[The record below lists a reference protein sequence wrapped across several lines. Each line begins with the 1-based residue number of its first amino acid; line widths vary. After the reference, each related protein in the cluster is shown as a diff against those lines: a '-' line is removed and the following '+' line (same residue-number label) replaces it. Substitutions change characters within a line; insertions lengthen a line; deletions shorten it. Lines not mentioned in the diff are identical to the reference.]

1 MKVKSDEQPALPEPQ
16 RAELWNDV
24 EAVLMYII
32 ENGYTSREEIARGCS
47 SSATGNYMSERSV
60 SRHPRVLTEAGMLPE
75 AGMLRKVGNGY
86 EPSELSRKLSR
97 QDTV

>member
-60 SRHPRVLTEAGMLPE
+60 SRHPRVLTEAGML
-75 AGMLRKVGNGY
+75 RKVGNGY